1 MVSATGS
8 RKRRTTAGKR
18 ADPPPAAARIVSGAR
33 NHFFAHG
40 FRSVTMDDLA
50 RELGMSKK
58 TLYASFPSKKHL
70 VQATILDKFS
80 ELDLDLERITS
91 RPSSS
96 FPATLHRLLECFQHH
111 AGEIQ
116 PPFVRDMRRE
126 APEVF
131 QLIETKRRE
140 HIQRHFGR
148 VLEQGRRAGLVRKDI
163 PARIVI
169 EVLLGA
175 VQAILNPQK
184 VQELGL
190 SPATGLL
197 TIMSVIL
204 DGALT
209 QKGKEKP

>member
-1 MVSATGS
+1 
-8 RKRRTTAGKR
+8 
-18 ADPPPAAARIVSGAR
+18 
-33 NHFFAHG
+33 
-40 FRSVTMDDLA
+40 
-50 RELGMSKK
+50 
-58 TLYASFPSKKHL
+58 
-70 VQATILDKFS
+70 
-80 ELDLDLERITS
+80 
-91 RPSSS
+91 
-96 FPATLHRLLECFQHH
+96 
-111 AGEIQ
+111 
-116 PPFVRDMRRE
+116 MRRE
-126 APEVF
+126 APEAF
-131 QLIETKRRE
+131 QLIEIKRRE

-184 VQELGL
+184 VQELGI